1 MIDFTEIPHDTDT
14 WELFARDFLVERG
27 FYIESPPDRGPDHGK
42 DMLVVEQLH
51 GKIGN
56 YHMRWLVS
64 CLHFAKS
71 KKSVN
76 EEDEQNIL
84 ERLMSFKADGFIGFY
99 STIASSGLNARL
111 NALRQEQKIKDYSI
125 FDHRIIENMLVTVG
139 YSHLMVRYLPQSYQQ
154 VKPLHLVESKYV
166 PLPCAVCEKDVL
178 QELFRADHIANIV
191 YVCSDIPSG
200 KGTRYEDVACVCKK
214 GCDREFQRRYA
225 GQSLPWTDLG
235 DLVIPVEFLRF
246 CSATMNR
253 IRDGNDVYTDEAFRK
268 EKAIL
273 IALAQK
279 VLRHTTEG
287 ERERFRELQ
296 TISVMG

>member
-139 YSHLMVRYLPQSYQQ
+139 YSHLMRLGHP
-154 VKPLHLVESKYV
+154 
-166 PLPCAVCEKDVL
+166 
-178 QELFRADHIANIV
+178 RR
-191 YVCSDIPSG
+191 IPPI
-200 KGTRYEDVACVCKK
+200 
-214 GCDREFQRRYA
+214 
-225 GQSLPWTDLG
+225 L
-235 DLVIPVEFLRF
+235 LR
-246 CSATMNR
+246 
-253 IRDGNDVYTDEAFRK
+253 DDEPN
-268 EKAIL
+268 
-273 IALAQK
+273 
-279 VLRHTTEG
+279 
-287 ERERFRELQ
+287 
-296 TISVMG
+296 S